1 MLKNKRS
8 VMLNE
13 SRLYSFIDNQNGF
26 TFSFLEGQKL
36 MADLIT
42 IHNLGPV
49 ALDYY
54 RKSVLTSMQ
63 MLNFL
68 KPGENL
74 GFYIDSEHPYFRF
87 KIEISNSGTMRTLL
101 LPEEFSEF
109 PEKITGV
116 CRVSKLFSNNKMP
129 YTSITKVHQEKHEEL
144 TNKILRESYQTNSEV
159 LTSEFVDQTLMV
171 TKLPPVEIKKEVL
184 EDIGLKEYILRQTK
198 FLRSVFKQEFN
209 DVKSIVEYF
218 EDRGFLY
225 LGSKEIKFFCPC
237 TKERMLQNIS
247 TLHRQDIEE
256 IFHEKDTIDV
266 RCDYCNTNYH
276 IKKSDFTSN

>member
-26 TFSFLEGQKL
+26 TLCFLEGQKL
-36 MADLIT
+36 MAELIT

-87 KIEISNSGTMRTLL
+87 KIEINNSGTMRTLL
-101 LPEEFSEF
+101 LPEEFTEF
-109 PEKITGV
+109 PTKITGV
-116 CRVSKLFSNNKMP
+116 CRVSKLFSNNMSP
-129 YTSITKVHQEKHEEL
+129 YTSVTKLHQENPEEL

-159 LTSEFVDQTLMV
+159 LTSEQVDQTLMV

-184 EDIGLKEYILRQTK
+184 EDISLKEYILKQKK
-198 FLRSVFKQEFN
+198 FLNHVFNQEFN
-209 DVKSIVEYF
+209 DVEKIVEYF
-218 EDRGFLY
+218 EKNGFLY

-237 TKERMLQNIS
+237 SKDRMLQNLS
-247 TLHRQDIEE
+247 TLHHQDIEE
-256 IFHEKDTIDV
+256 IFQKKDSIDV

-276 IKKSDFTSN
+276 IQRKDFTLN

>member
-1 MLKNKRS
+1 
-8 VMLNE
+8 
-13 SRLYSFIDNQNGF
+13 F
-26 TFSFLEGQKL
+26 TLSLLEGQKL

-87 KIEISNSGTMRTLL
+87 KIEINNSGTMRTLL
-101 LPEEFSEF
+101 LPEEFTEF

-116 CRVSKLFSNNKMP
+116 CRVSKLFYNHKTP
-129 YTSITKVHQEKHEEL
+129 YTSVTKVYEEKHEEL
-144 TNKILRESYQTNSEV
+144 TNKVLRESYQTNSEV
-159 LTSEFVDQTLMV
+159 LTSEEVDQTLMV

-184 EDIGLKEYILRQTK
+184 EDISLKEYLLKQKKIL
-198 FLRSVFKQEFN
+198 
-209 DVKSIVEYF
+209 
-218 EDRGFLY
+218 
-225 LGSKEIKFFCPC
+225 
-237 TKERMLQNIS
+237 
-247 TLHRQDIEE
+247 QDI
-256 IFHEKDTIDV
+256 F
-266 RCDYCNTNYH
+266 
-276 IKKSDFTSN
+276 